1 MLTILNINTDINELH
16 CWLFCCTVVQFCT
29 VLCCSD
35 MTHIAPGYFSGL
47 VFTVAS
53 LITITKLAHFVT
65 LTLLTY
71 NSDCSVL
78 NSFNTILIINIYSKH
93 KYC

>member
-1 MLTILNINTDINELH
+1 MSYIV
-16 CWLFCCTVVQFCT
+16 WLFCCTIELLYCFVQYCVV
-29 VLCCSD
+29 L

-65 LTLLTY
+65 LTFLTY
-71 NSDCSVL
+71 NSDCSVP

-93 KYC
+93 KYS